1 LEKKILKKNKIIR
14 DENHFMSWEFH
25 SNKGFGM
32 IGKIVIV
39 GEDEINEEE
48 TFVKYS
54 NIDVVQFNLSSRR
67 SAVGEC

>member
-1 LEKKILKKNKIIR
+1 M
-14 DENHFMSWEFH
+14 DENHFTTWEFH

-32 IGKIVIV
+32 IGKKIVII

-48 TFVKYS
+48 TFVKYL

-67 SAVGEC
+67 SAGGEC

>member
-1 LEKKILKKNKIIR
+1 
-14 DENHFMSWEFH
+14 
-25 SNKGFGM
+25 M